1 MFFSEFTEKWDILD
15 IFSWALSDKKYFF
28 KYEIG
33 ACNYDV
39 VYWEAKF
46 ISGLTFQGRT
56 YPRVILILGQK
67 LS

>member
-1 MFFSEFTEKWDILD
+1 MFFSEFTEKWV
-15 IFSWALSDKKYFF
+15 IFWTSLAGLYLTKKFF